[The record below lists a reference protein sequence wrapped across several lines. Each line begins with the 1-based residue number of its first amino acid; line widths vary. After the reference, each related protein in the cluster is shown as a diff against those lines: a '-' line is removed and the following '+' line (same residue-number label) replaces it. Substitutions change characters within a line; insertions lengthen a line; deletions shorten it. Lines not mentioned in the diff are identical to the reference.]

1 MIEFITSHALIFLIG
16 AGIFGG
22 IGLYLVDHFKTYVL
36 DGSRDPVRL
45 TSLRYVQIFSGF
57 VTICLLLLI
66 LALIGLASQLP
77 AQLAGNQGSNPNTTS
92 STLSAGE
99 GTLAP
104 GETPGGVTA
113 TSAPEPSPTLN
124 LPPSPT
130 PAVMATIANTGGA
143 GANMRSIPGMEG
155 VIITSVNEGTEVTV
169 LGQTETMDGF
179 TWQLIVIPD
188 GRQGWVVSNYLIF
201 QR

>member
-1 MIEFITSHALIFLIG
+1 MFDWIVENALIVFIG
-16 AGIFGG
+16 AVVLGG

-36 DGSRDPVRL
+36 DGSRDPVRT
-45 TSLRYVQIFSGF
+45 TSLRYVQIFSGL
-57 VTICLLLLI
+57 VTISLLLVL
-66 LALIGLASQLP
+66 LALIGLAIRLP
-77 AQLAGNQGSNPNTTS
+77 AMLSQNPENTPELDLTS
-92 STLSAGE
+92 LPGE
-99 GTLAP
+99 GTLPA
-104 GETPGGVTA
+104 GGTPDGSSSPT
-113 TSAPEPSPTLN
+113 PEPSPTLN

-130 PAVMATIANTGGA
+130 PSVMATIANTGGA
-143 GANMRSIPGMEG
+143 GANMRSIPGMAG

-179 TWQLIVIPD
+179 TWQLILIPD